1 MPRGET
7 RAFYCDPPLVGE
19 YITIN
24 IRGSYQV
31 LALCEVEVYLSE
43 LTSKFQEI
51 HVIFFYYF
59 IDNYQM
65 QSIIYWRLNKTY
77 TMSNRV
83 VSDYKEQLIK
93 LDVLP
98 WDVAKT

>member
-7 RAFYCDPPLVGE
+7 RAFYCDPPLVGK

-43 LTSKFQEI
+43 LRSKFQEI
-51 HVIFFYYF
+51 DVIHFTALLY
-59 IDNYQM
+59 
-65 QSIIYWRLNKTY
+65 L
-77 TMSNRV
+77 SNAINNLLRPYC
-83 VSDYKEQLIK
+83 SDYKGTIPCLTTIGILFLHNYGNIIQQSY
-93 LDVLP
+93 
-98 WDVAKT
+98 